1 MRLGVLD
8 IGSNTGHLLVVDAHD
23 GAAPL
28 PAFSFKQ
35 PLRLGVLAQTMF
47 HHTKS
52 VERVRCREAIA
63 NLLTQHQSLVEKPFR
78 FCVRAARICRCA

>member
-28 PAFSFKQ
+28 PAFSHKQ
-35 PLRLGVLAQTMF
+35 ALRLAEHLDAEG
-47 HHTKS
+47 
-52 VERVRCREAIA
+52 AISRPGS
-63 NLLTQHQSLVEKPFR
+63 TR
-78 FCVRAARICRCA
+78 